1 MGAAAQRWV
10 GTVPNPPITGDH
22 VQQVLGNDT
31 VQQVASQ
38 LGVPPTQA
46 ASGLAALLPTVIDR
60 LTPKGQS
67 VSGPELQ
74 DNIAGLLKG
83 GTGSLGLGD
92 LAKLFARRD
101 GALAYTM
108 RTLVFGWWM
117 AVLAYGSLSSH
128 AAHLTGRPSVEF
140 TDSTR
145 AVIRWSTDVSTG
157 SRVFFG
163 ESVGGMTRRAEGE
176 QGVRHCAV
184 LPALE
189 PGTKWFFT
197 VGTARVPL
205 ATNSFIVPGID
216 TREQAPPE
224 ASKAT
229 SEPRKTESAE
239 KAPPTR
245 ETWGY
250 LPSLPD
256 HFERHGH
263 DFNAKDADEYARRA
277 WEFRQRAK
285 TEGLPTKVD
294 SEGVT
299 RIYDPKSGAFAAY
312 NRNGTTKTF
321 FKPNTRDYFDRQPGD
336 LVRPKK
342 RN

>member
-1 MGAAAQRWV
+1 
-10 GTVPNPPITGDH
+10 
-22 VQQVLGNDT
+22 
-31 VQQVASQ
+31 
-38 LGVPPTQA
+38 
-46 ASGLAALLPTVIDR
+46 
-60 LTPKGQS
+60 
-67 VSGPELQ
+67 
-74 DNIAGLLKG
+74 
-83 GTGSLGLGD
+83 
-92 LAKLFARRD
+92 
-101 GALAYTM
+101 M

-117 AVLAYGSLSSH
+117 AALVCGALSSH
-128 AAHLTGRPSVEF
+128 AAALTGGPSVEF
-140 TDSTR
+140 TNSTQ
-145 AVIRWSTDVSTG
+145 AVIRWRTDVSTG

-163 ESVGGMTRRAEGE
+163 QSVTGMTRRAEGE
-176 QGVRHCAV
+176 QGINHSAV

-205 ATNSFIVPGID
+205 ATNSFTVPGK
-216 TREQAPPE
+216 TARERAPP
-224 ASKAT
+224 KAGEST
-229 SEPRKTESAE
+229 PAPRRVEPSG

-250 LPSLPD
+250 LPSLSD
-256 HFERHGH
+256 HFDRHGR
-263 DFNAKDADEYARRA
+263 DFNAKDADDYARMA

-321 FKPNTRDYFDRQPGD
+321 FKPNSRDYFDRQPGE
-336 LVRPKK
+336 LVRPEK

>member
-1 MGAAAQRWV
+1 MRHR
-10 GTVPNPPITGDH
+10 I
-22 VQQVLGNDT
+22 
-31 VQQVASQ
+31 
-38 LGVPPTQA
+38 
-46 ASGLAALLPTVIDR
+46 VIVDVEV
-60 LTPKGQS
+60 KKQS
-67 VSGPELQ
+67 SFGIKAFLS
-74 DNIAGLLKG
+74 AFW
-83 GTGSLGLGD
+83 T
-92 LAKLFARRD
+92 
-101 GALAYTM
+101 GALACAALT
-108 RTLVFGWWM
+108 
-117 AVLAYGSLSSH
+117 SH
-128 AAHLTGRPSVEF
+128 AAGITSGPSVEF
-140 TDSTR
+140 TNGTQ

-163 ESVGGMTRRAEGE
+163 ESKARMTRRAESKL
-176 QGVRHCAV
+176 GVNHSAV

-205 ATNSFIVPGID
+205 ATNSFLVPGK
-216 TREQAPPE
+216 TSHERAPPN
-224 ASKAT
+224 ASGAT
-229 SEPRKTESAE
+229 STTHKAEPTSR
-239 KAPPTR
+239 APPTR

-263 DFNAKDADEYARRA
+263 DFNAKDADDYARMA

-285 TEGLPTKVD
+285 AEGLLTKVD

-299 RIYDPKSGAFAAY
+299 RIYDPKSGAFGAY

-321 FKPNTRDYFDRQPGD
+321 FKPNSRDYFDRQPGE
-336 LVRPKK
+336 LVTPKG